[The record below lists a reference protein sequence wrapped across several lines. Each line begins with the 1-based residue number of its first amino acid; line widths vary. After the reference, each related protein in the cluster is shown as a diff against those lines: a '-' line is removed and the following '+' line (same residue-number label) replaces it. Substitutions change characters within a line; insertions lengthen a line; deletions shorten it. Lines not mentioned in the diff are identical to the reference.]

1 MAVPPI
7 MIGACPLHKVHSGQG
22 MMIFIHAPIHELLHT
37 ITGIAHFGDYGA
49 L

>member
-1 MAVPPI
+1 MVI
-7 MIGACPLHKVHSGQG
+7 I
-22 MMIFIHAPIHELLHT
+22 IHEPIHELLHT